1 MWRGVT
7 MALVG
12 AALLSGCLR
21 FESSFD
27 ISDDGTVDVGILVAF
42 DVKQLEEFAEMFG
55 QSTED
60 LGDLSG
66 SDLLD
71 ELGEGSNPCSDF
83 TGSIADF
90 GVTTE
95 EFAEGDLVGVRC
107 TVLDVPIDDIEDF
120 GDDSLLAITQ
130 SDGSTTFDLT
140 LLGVEEL
147 FGAQDEV
154 IPLPGFS
161 FEEIFEIRVSASA
174 PGSVAE
180 SNATSTDGAVATWVI
195 SPDAEFVSG
204 DEAVMTARWA
214 PGGSSDNDWILP
226 LLIALAAVAVLA
238 AVGIALARRSRGGDD
253 ESTSPPPPPPS
264 GSAPPVAPPPP
275 PGSEAP
281 PSAPPDGGSGNGLP
295 PPPSP

>member
-1 MWRGVT
+1 MWRSVT
-7 MALVG
+7 MALVT

-42 DVKQLEEFAEMFG
+42 DLKQLEEFAEMFG

-60 LGDLSG
+60 LGELSG
-66 SDLLD
+66 SDLLA
-71 ELGEGSNPCSDF
+71 ELGEGSDPCADF
-83 TGSIADF
+83 TSSIADF
-90 GVTTE
+90 GITTE

-107 TVLDVPIDDIEDF
+107 TVLDVPIDDIENF
-120 GDDSLLAITQ
+120 GDESLLAITQ
-130 SDGSTTFDLT
+130 NDGSTTFDLT
-140 LLGVEEL
+140 LLGADEL
-147 FGAQDEV
+147 FGAQEEA

-174 PGSVAE
+174 PGSVSE

-195 SPDAEFVSG
+195 TPDAEFVSG
-204 DEAVMTARWA
+204 DEAVMTARWE

-238 AVGIALARRSRGGDD
+238 AVGIALARRSRGGDA
-253 ESTSPPPPPPS
+253 ESTPPPPPPS
-264 GSAPPVAPPPP
+264 SSAPPVAPPPP

-281 PSAPPDGGSGNGLP
+281 PSAPPDGSSGNTLP